1 MSKERECARALR
13 GIVGKS
19 PFNTYLATVKEVS
32 ENEAVCTVKRVLDDM
47 EIKDVKLNA
56 TITNNEGVVI
66 RPKKDS
72 AVLITSIDGA
82 NWFVSQYSDIEKIT
96 IDANDKIIFN
106 GGNNKG
112 LVKVEPM
119 VNWMKKVYNDLQTLI
134 GLLQNSSVAGNNAP
148 LAITF
153 TPTTPSPA
161 IDDFQNKDITH

>member
-56 TITNNEGVVI
+56 TITNNEGMVI

-106 GGNNKG
+106 GGHNDGLIQIGKLTQKLNELVNTFNSHTHPVPNGTSSAPGMSAASFNK
-112 LVKVEPM
+112 
-119 VNWMKKVYNDLQTLI
+119 NDYEDT
-134 GLLQNSSVAGNNAP
+134 N
-148 LAITF
+148 
-153 TPTTPSPA
+153 
-161 IDDFQNKDITH
+161 ITH

>member
-19 PFNTYLATVKEVS
+19 PFNPDLATVKEVS

-82 NWFVSQYSDIEKIT
+82 NWFVSQYSDIDKIT

-112 LVKVEPM
+112 LIQIEKLTQKLNELVTAFNTHTHSVDIPHAVTAVPSSGAQSFDASFYED
-119 VNWMKKVYNDLQTLI
+119 KK
-134 GLLQNSSVAGNNAP
+134 
-148 LAITF
+148 
-153 TPTTPSPA
+153 
-161 IDDFQNKDITH
+161 ITH